1 MEIKKINRFFIFNV
15 HKIKSPYYKIIID
28 TQLEDFVTKKHSIRV
43 NIMTQYTRFIEVHID
58 KHV

>member
-1 MEIKKINRFFIFNV
+1 MEIKKINRFSIFNV
-15 HKIKSPYYKIIID
+15 HKIKSPYHKIITD

-43 NIMTQYTRFIEVHID
+43 NIMTQYTRFIETHID